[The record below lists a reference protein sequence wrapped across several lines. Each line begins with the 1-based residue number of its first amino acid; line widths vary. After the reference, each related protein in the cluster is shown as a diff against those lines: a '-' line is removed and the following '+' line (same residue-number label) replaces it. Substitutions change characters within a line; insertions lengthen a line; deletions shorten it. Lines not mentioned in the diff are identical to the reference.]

1 MRLPTYCRPQPFD
14 VVLDTGSSDLWV
26 TSSQCTA
33 CPIGAPE
40 FDSSKST
47 SFAASSNVQPVTI
60 RYGSGSVE
68 GVLGQDTVSMG
79 GFTVAQQ
86 IFSMYS
92 PSGSVCDQR

>member
-1 MRLPTYCRPQPFD
+1 MRLPIYCRPQQFD

-33 CPIGAPE
+33 CASGGPE
-40 FDSSKST
+40 FDSTKST
-47 SFAASSNVQPVTI
+47 SFVASSNVQPVTI
-60 RYGSGSVE
+60 QYGSGSVE

-86 IFSMYS
+86 TFSKFLL
-92 PSGSVCDQR
+92 SGSFCDQR